1 MEFALEWPGGRIILD
16 NRRVAIGRLLNNQ
29 ITPSDTQISG
39 THAEIIPTACGILLI
54 DLGSRNGTFVN
65 GHRLIPDLPYTLKS
79 GDRIL
84 IGRIEFRFWVRVTPP
99 PQQPPYRR

>member
-16 NRRVAIGRLLNNQ
+16 QRRVAIGRLLNNQ
-29 ITPSDTQISG
+29 ITLDDTQISG
-39 THAEIIPTACGILLI
+39 THAEIIPTAYGILLI

-65 GHRLIPDLPYTLKS
+65 GHRLIPDVPYVLQS

-84 IGRIEFRFWVRVTPP
+84 IGRIEFRFWIRVTP